1 MERRPAMAGSACQTA
16 WSWLI
21 ADPARIS
28 SLRLRDWPCAA
39 TSGFWKR
46 QSACREN
53 EGFRDTWCG
62 RHCRLQTTAFK
73 RCESRRKISRACSRA
88 TEIFATVR
96 REPAPQRVGRWL
108 GYDHSNPVESA
119 LNLS

>member
-46 QSACREN
+46 QRAAARKR
-53 EGFRDTWCG
+53 GF
-62 RHCRLQTTAFK
+62 
-73 RCESRRKISRACSRA
+73 SRQPPTGANTRPGQPD
-88 TEIFATVR
+88 E
-96 REPAPQRVGRWL
+96 
-108 GYDHSNPVESA
+108 
-119 LNLS
+119 

>member
-46 QSACREN
+46 QRAAARK
-53 EGFRDTWCG
+53 R
-62 RHCRLQTTAFK
+62 AFLHH
-73 RCESRRKISRACSRA
+73 SPITHISRPKDAR
-88 TEIFATVR
+88 
-96 REPAPQRVGRWL
+96 L
-108 GYDHSNPVESA
+108 
-119 LNLS
+119 